1 MSHRLTLTWP
11 GGEHEFALGIGQ
23 LRAVQDATNA
33 GPEEL
38 LYRMAG
44 GKWRVDDL
52 IAILRL
58 GLEGGGMPKAE
69 CGPLVLRMVELHGLI
84 AFRETAYRVLGA
96 ALIGPGDDPVGEQT
110 GESAPPENGASPAS
124 TSSAA

>member
-38 LYRMAG
+38 LQRMAA

-52 IAILRL
+52 IAVLRL
-58 GLEGGGMPKAE
+58 GLEGGGMAKAE
-69 CGPLVLRMVELHGLI
+69 CGPLVLRLIELHGLI
-84 AFRETAYRVLGA
+84 PFRETAFRVLGA
-96 ALIGPGDDPVGEQT
+96 ALIGPGDDPVGESRGAVT
-110 GESAPPENGASPAS
+110 LPEPGSSQSS
-124 TSSAA
+124 TPSAA